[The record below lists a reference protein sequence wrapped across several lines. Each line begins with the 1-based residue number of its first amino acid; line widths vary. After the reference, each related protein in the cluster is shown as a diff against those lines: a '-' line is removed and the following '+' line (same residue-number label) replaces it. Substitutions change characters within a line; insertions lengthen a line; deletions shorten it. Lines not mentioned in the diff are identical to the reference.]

1 LSFDGND
8 SRFYRNE
15 LCFDKDTIASKKLA
29 MHTLNP
35 EERHILDTWNRLLD
49 KVKKTQEYIPR
60 FSYGLYQIEKEINL
74 RNEDKEY
81 IHPDIHNDI
90 QVLKALL
97 KSYYAKCIVQ
107 KCFDYELLK

>member
-1 LSFDGND
+1 
-8 SRFYRNE
+8 
-15 LCFDKDTIASKKLA
+15 
-29 MHTLNP
+29 
-35 EERHILDTWNRLLD
+35 LLG
-49 KVKKTQEYIPR
+49 KVKKTQEYNPQ

-97 KSYYAKCIVQ
+97 KSYYAKYIVK